1 MDLDSIVQTLNDS
14 TDAIAA
20 WQQRIEAR
28 LNKLDMQGIARPAAG
43 AKTRPLFPS
52 VKQYEEARSA
62 RIGIDTDGG
71 FLVVDTYSGPL
82 FDRLR
87 AQNVVMAAE
96 PIVVQTDGDALIIP
110 TVETSTTAGAYGEG
124 ATITGSSPVF
134 GRTRIAMRKFGAYS
148 TCSSELLADSNPAAR
163 ELIAAD
169 HTQQLANL
177 LDVEML
183 EGNGAGNHFMG
194 LRYAG
199 QLTTLGSGNGAV
211 PDLDDVEAML
221 TRLEAANVDMERVR
235 LFMAPR
241 TWSTLRT
248 LQDDQHRYQLQP
260 DPTAP
265 ARRQLFGVP
274 VSVSSQMSITQ
285 TVGSSSD
292 CSYLVACDMSRVVVG
307 SRLSVSVLIDPYS
320 NSQTDQIAIRSL
332 TRVGFALVTP
342 TACEVLAGV
351 RASS

>member
-1 MDLDSIVQTLNDS
+1 VDIDDVIQEFNASTSTL
-14 TDAIAA
+14 AE
-20 WQQRIEAR
+20 WKMQIEAR
-28 LNKLDMQGIARPAAG
+28 LNKLDMQGIARPASG
-43 AKTRPLFPS
+43 TKTRPLFPS

-96 PIVVQTDGDALIIP
+96 PIVVQTDSDALLVP

-134 GRTRIAMRKFGAYS
+134 GRTRIPMRKFGAYS
-148 TCSSELLADSNPAAR
+148 TCSSELLADANPAAR

-183 EGNGAGNHFMG
+183 EGNGAGNHFLG

-274 VSVSSQMSITQ
+274 VSVSSQMSIAQ
-285 TVGSSSD
+285 TVGSSTD

-307 SRLSVSVLIDPYS
+307 SRLAVSVLIDPYS

-332 TRVGFALVTP
+332 TRVGFGLVTP

>member
-1 MDLDSIVQTLNDS
+1 
-14 TDAIAA
+14 
-20 WQQRIEAR
+20 
-28 LNKLDMQGIARPAAG
+28 
-43 AKTRPLFPS
+43 LFPTL
-52 VKQYEEARSA
+52 KQYEEAKSA
-62 RIGIDTDGG
+62 RIGIDPDGG

-96 PIVVQTDGDALIIP
+96 PLVVPMDGDALLIP
-110 TVETSTTAGAYGEG
+110 TVQSSTTAGAYGEG

-134 GRTRIAMRKFGAYS
+134 GRTRVPARKFGAYS
-148 TCSSELLADSNPAAR
+148 TCSSELLADANVAAR

-183 EGNGAGNHFMG
+183 EGNGAGNHFLG

-199 QLTTLGSGNGAV
+199 QITTLGSGNGDV

-274 VSVSSQMSITQ
+274 VSVSSQVSIAQ
-285 TVGSSSD
+285 TVGSSTD
-292 CSYLVACDMSRVVVG
+292 CSYIVACDMSRVVVG
-307 SRLSVSVLIDPYS
+307 SRLAVAVLIDPYS
-320 NSQTDQIAIRSL
+320 NSQSDQIAIRSL